1 MSKNIIMSELTSEG
15 YQELYPKTLG
25 SQIEGTVA
33 EASHSLSADKANIA
47 DLNWVSLFENTYNI
61 PSVTK
66 SNSYYLAIAENS
78 FSVAPLFNCNLLNI
92 SYIISGLSFYNDSG
106 YGTTK
111 FQLKVPFFNSENI
124 IYNNNYGNWW
134 RYPDFQVGYYGKLN
148 VINGSVSNTNLDY
161 YRLYFQDAYSNRLV
175 EINANPET
183 LVNQLNYGSFTV
195 SYEDAQSSAFTL
207 KLSIKY
213 VPN

>member
-1 MSKNIIMSELTSEG
+1 MSELTSEG

-33 EASHSLSADKANIA
+33 EASHSLTADKANIA

-78 FSVAPLFNCNLLNI
+78 FSVTPLFNCNLLNI

-106 YGTTK
+106 YGATSLR
-111 FQLKVPFFNSENI
+111 FKVPFFNSLNA

-148 VINGSVSNTNLDY
+148 AINSSISNTSIDY
-161 YRLYFQDAYSNRLV
+161 YCLYFQDAYSDRLV
-175 EINANPET
+175 EIRANPNT
-183 LVNQLNYGSFTV
+183 LVNEQQNGSF
-195 SYEDAQSSAFTL
+195 EINENDAQSSAFTL

>member
-33 EASHSLSADKANIA
+33 EATHSLRADKANIA

-66 SNSYYLAIAENS
+66 SKTYYLVIAENS

-92 SYIISGLSFYNDSG
+92 SYTISGLRFYNNSG
-106 YGTTK
+106 YGNTS
-111 FQLKVPFFNSENI
+111 FQIQLPFFNSTNYI
-124 IYNNNYGNWW
+124 FNNNYGNWW
-134 RYPDFQVGYYGKLN
+134 SYPDFQVGYYGKLS
-148 VINGSVSNTNLDY
+148 VINGLTSNVNMDY
-161 YRLYFQDAYSNRLV
+161 YSLF
-175 EINANPET
+175 
-183 LVNQLNYGSFTV
+183 F
-195 SYEDAQSSAFTL
+195 
-207 KLSIKY
+207 
-213 VPN
+213 